1 MNPVPRHL
9 AYTLALDHPPGAVGH
24 RTMAKFLVLSLLRTR
39 FSGDIVVFRNSPAPL
54 FMVPRAHVRE
64 VLVETDAP
72 EGEAF
77 WDYAQSWKFRVR
89 EHLDVR
95 GYDKVLFLDAD
106 CLALRNIN
114 AMLEGDW
121 DLAYYPEPG
130 SRATMNW
137 FNCFISEEEAA
148 GMDCEGVNGG
158 ILGVRAERYQE
169 VMESWE
175 RIHGG
180 PAPRKKFFADQAAL
194 TRLVIDTGLRKRPL
208 ALADVA
214 TPMGYDPRPSV
225 YFESNIVHLAGSMSF
240 EHKMRFMFGLYM
252 STFFLD
258 RQATLLHV
266 LDL

>member
-1 MNPVPRHL
+1 MNPVTRHL
-9 AYTLALDHPPGAVGH
+9 AYTLALDNPPGAVGH

-64 VLVETDAP
+64 VFVETEVPD
-72 EGEAF
+72 GEQF

-130 SRATMNW
+130 SDATMEW

-148 GMDCEGVNGG
+148 RLKCEGVNGG
-158 ILGVRAERYQE
+158 ILGVRAERYHE

-175 RIHGG
+175 RIHFG
-180 PAPRKKFFADQAAL
+180 PSPRRKFFADQAAL

-214 TPMGYDPRPSV
+214 TPMGYDPRPHV
-225 YFESNIVHLAGSMSF
+225 YMESNIVHLAGCMSF
-240 EHKMRFMFGLYM
+240 ELKLRFMFGLYM
-252 STFFLD
+252 NTFFLD
-258 RQATLLHV
+258 RQATLLHI